1 MKGPSYV
8 VSCTWN
14 SFPTKYV
21 PLLVS
26 NEDVNK
32 QTTTHNS
39 LTNNQASRLLST
51 NDLYLQELCKYW
63 LRLFSHLN
71 VCLRPHEVADKL
83 AVNIHQLTLRELE
96 NGKGRGGGGCD
107 DTAKTNKLNV
117 SRQSWFGEMMTLLLH
132 LQYSRRCP
140 QSSSPRPSSWH
151 AEWVSGGDVRGWS
164 ISLGSGK
171 RSPSPSLN
179 PPKRQPPVSSE
190 ARSTP
195 GITTCVGGVSYRALM
210 EVPSTS
216 GHHVPSTLMP
226 SSQ

>member
-96 NGKGRGGGGCD
+96 NGKGRGGG
-107 DTAKTNKLNV
+107 AVMIQLKQTN
-117 SRQSWFGEMMTLLLH
+117 ST
-132 LQYSRRCP
+132 YP
-140 QSSSPRPSSWH
+140 
-151 AEWVSGGDVRGWS
+151 VRA
-164 ISLGSGK
+164 GSGK
-171 RSPSPSLN
+171 WWHYCYTYSIHEDVPNLLLRVPAVDTQSEFLEETFVDGAYLWDLVKDLPHQVWIHQSGSPRFLQ
-179 PPKRQPPVSSE
+179 RLVVHL
-190 ARSTP
+190 A
-195 GITTCVGGVSYRALM
+195 
-210 EVPSTS
+210 
-216 GHHVPSTLMP
+216 
-226 SSQ
+226 